1 MDRDFFGSTD
11 LERRTGTKASTWRYW
26 ASIGAGPASFKLG
39 PSPCLAKVNR
49 ARVAGRAGGCYRLVG
64 FRYRGRG
71 QVMSDPRFKRV
82 QVVRDAVE
90 ILTQLAASS
99 REAEESVLS
108 AAFTALCINAGLSS
122 SSNPR
127 VALRLHQWGLLEKAS
142 IDNLE
147 YGKCRIDFAWP
158 VKRVGLRMNSW
169 PRRSSPRQ
177 SSLSS
182 STPTPS
188 FGNAAG

>member
-1 MDRDFFGSTD
+1 VTR
-11 LERRTGTKASTWRYW
+11 E
-26 ASIGAGPASFKLG
+26 
-39 PSPCLAKVNR
+39 
-49 ARVAGRAGGCYRLVG
+49 
-64 FRYRGRG
+64 
-71 QVMSDPRFKRV
+71 PRFKGD

-122 SSNPR
+122 SSNPQ
-127 VALRLHQWGLLEKAS
+127 VALRLHQRGLLEKAS

-158 VKRVGLRMNSW
+158 VKRVGLRVNTW
-169 PRRSSPRQ
+169 PRDRAHGSVIPEFVYTDAFLRERGWLIFPVDPASNTFDEQLDRAMSVIKRMGPYPRWA
-177 SSLSS
+177 S
-182 STPTPS
+182 
-188 FGNAAG
+188 